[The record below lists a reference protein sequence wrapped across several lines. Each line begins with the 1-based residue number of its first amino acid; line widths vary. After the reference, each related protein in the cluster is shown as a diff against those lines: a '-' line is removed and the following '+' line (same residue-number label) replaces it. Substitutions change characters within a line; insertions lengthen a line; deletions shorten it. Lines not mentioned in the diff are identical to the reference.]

1 MGDLIREHLIS
12 ILIFFQKVM
21 KTQDWVINKILKYKP
36 SQNNKAWT
44 FKLFKLLFMFKSAR
58 YKT

>member
-1 MGDLIREHLIS
+1 MGELIREHLIS

-44 FKLFKLLFMFKSAR
+44 FKPLFMFKSPQ